1 MNIGE
6 KIAELRRDAGLTQEA
21 LASRLV
27 ISPQAVS
34 KWERGVANP
43 DLELI
48 PEIARLFGVS
58 TDELLGL
65 SSPKAK
71 ETELESR
78 VSSLERL
85 LAMLTEKDDHAMREI
100 QLRDAP
106 RVESFDFTKMTA
118 EEKKK
123 WKPDGLCILDDH
135 QGAALVCKA
144 IPVERAVG
152 AAVDPQLIFAGLSV
166 EIDGPLHV
174 LIHLCTKGSNH
185 ARNHHL
191 AVYFTTEE
199 NPEWD
204 NQKSAWCG
212 CINGNWI
219 GIDLLINNPLL
230 RGTLTGLRIDP
241 FDYGDGTT
249 TVDSVRL
256 MTDDGELVADLT
268 PLLTDKFAILDNHDP
283 IENITT
289 PHLFLKNV
297 VYTES
302 PAGKLSVVSVPAKI
316 TKQVYDPMLINDD
329 LSIDASKARYVHLR
343 MKTSLFDRNRGTYRT
358 TLNINCNAEMKLY
371 FKTEGCDDYT
381 EQRGISVHYLATDQM
396 QDIYID
402 TSISG
407 AWHGTLT
414 GLRLDPIENQ
424 GASFEISQI
433 ELLEGTPKV
442 KLSGFMSSLEEK
454 IAGLET
460 AVADL
465 EGELEDAR
473 STAEEALDE
482 VEDLKSELE
491 SLRAQM
497 EEKD

>member
-6 KIAELRRDAGLTQEA
+6 KIAELRRDAGMTQDA

-58 TDELLGL
+58 ADELLGL
-65 SSPKAK
+65 SSPKAR
-71 ETELESR
+71 ENELESR
-78 VSSLERL
+78 ISSLESL
-85 LAMLTEKDDHAMREI
+85 LAMLTEKDDNATREI
-100 QLRDAP
+100 LLQGAP
-106 RVESFDFTKMTA
+106 RVASFDFTKMAA

-123 WKPDGLCILDDH
+123 WKPDGLCVLDET
-135 QGAALVCKA
+135 AALVCKA
-144 IPVERAVG
+144 TPTDRAVG

-166 EIDGPLHV
+166 AVNGPLHV
-174 LIHLCTKGSNH
+174 LVHLCIKGSH
-185 ARNHHL
+185 PTRNHHL
-191 AVYFTTEE
+191 VVYFTTEE

-241 FDYGDGTT
+241 FDCGDGTT

-268 PLLTDKFAILDNHDP
+268 PLLTEKFAILDNNDP

-302 PAGKLSVVSVPAKI
+302 PAGKLSFVSVPAKI
-316 TKQVYDPMLINDD
+316 VRQVYDPMLTRND
-329 LSIDASKARYVHLR
+329 LSIDAGKVRYIHLR
-343 MKTSLFDRNRGTYRT
+343 MKTSLFDRGRGTYRT

-381 EQRGISVHYLATDQM
+381 EQRCIGVHYLATDQM
-396 QDIYID
+396 QDFYID

-424 GASFEISQI
+424 GASFEIAQI

-454 IAGLET
+454 IAKLET

-491 SLRAQM
+491 ALREKM
-497 EEKD
+497 EEQD

>member
-6 KIAELRRDAGLTQEA
+6 KIAQLRRDAGMTQEA

-27 ISPQAVS
+27 ISPQAIS
-34 KWERGVANP
+34 KWERGIANP

-58 TDELLGL
+58 ADELLGL
-65 SSPKAK
+65 SSPKAR
-71 ETELESR
+71 ENELESR
-78 VSSLERL
+78 IGSLERL
-85 LAMLTEKDDHAMREI
+85 LAMLTEKDDNATREI
-100 QLRDAP
+100 MLRNAP
-106 RVESFDFTKMTA
+106 RVASFDFTKMTA

-123 WKPDGLCILDDH
+123 WKPDGLCILDET
-135 QGAALVCKA
+135 AELVCKA
-144 IPVERAVG
+144 TPIERAVG

-166 EIDGPLHV
+166 AVNGPLHV

-256 MTDDGELVADLT
+256 MTDEGELVADLT
-268 PLLTDKFAILDNHDP
+268 PLLTDKFAILDNNDP

-302 PAGKLSVVSVPAKI
+302 PAGKLSLVSVPAKI
-316 TKQVYDPMLINDD
+316 VRQVYDPMLIRDG
-329 LSIDASKARYVHLR
+329 LSIDAGKVRYIHLR
-343 MKTSLFDRNRGTYRT
+343 MKTSLFDRGRGTYRT

-371 FKTEGCDDYT
+371 FKTEGCTDYT

-424 GASFEISQI
+424 GASFEIALI

-442 KLSGFMSSLEEK
+442 KLSGFMSSLEDK
-454 IAGLET
+454 IAKLET

-491 SLRAQM
+491 ALREKM
-497 EEKD
+497 EEQD

>member
-6 KIAELRRDAGLTQEA
+6 KIAELRRDAGMTQDA

-58 TDELLGL
+58 ADELLGL
-65 SSPKAK
+65 SSPKAR
-71 ETELESR
+71 ENELESR
-78 VSSLERL
+78 ISSLERL
-85 LAMLTEKDDHAMREI
+85 LSMLTEKDDNATREI
-100 QLRDAP
+100 LLQGAP
-106 RVESFDFTKMTA
+106 RVASFDFTKMPA

-123 WKPDGLCILDDH
+123 WKPDGLCILDNT
-135 QGAALVCKA
+135 AELVCKA
-144 IPVERAVG
+144 TPIERAVG

-166 EIDGPLHV
+166 AVNGPLHV

-256 MTDDGELVADLT
+256 MTDEGELVADLT

-302 PAGKLSVVSVPAKI
+302 PAGKLSLVSVPAKI
-316 TKQVYDPMLINDD
+316 VRQVYDPMLIRDG
-329 LSIDASKARYVHLR
+329 LSIDAGKVRYIHLR
-343 MKTSLFDRNRGTYRT
+343 MKTSLFDRGRGTYRT
-358 TLNINCNAEMKLY
+358 SCNVNCNAEMKLY

-381 EQRGISVHYLATDQM
+381 EQRKFSVHYLATDQM

-402 TSISG
+402 TSVNG

-424 GASFEISQI
+424 GASFEIAQI

-454 IAGLET
+454 IAKLET

-491 SLRAQM
+491 ALRGQM
-497 EEKD
+497 ENGD

>member
-6 KIAELRRDAGLTQEA
+6 KIAELRRDAGMTQEV

-58 TDELLGL
+58 ADELLGL
-65 SSPKAK
+65 SSPKAR
-71 ETELESR
+71 ENELESR
-78 VSSLERL
+78 ISSLERL
-85 LAMLTEKDDHAMREI
+85 LAMLTEKDDHATREI
-100 QLRDAP
+100 LLQGAP
-106 RVESFDFTKMTA
+106 RVASFDFTKMPA

-135 QGAALVCKA
+135 QGTELVCKA
-144 IPVERAVG
+144 TPIERAVG

-166 EIDGPLHV
+166 AVNGPLHV

-256 MTDDGELVADLT
+256 MTDGGELVADLT
-268 PLLTDKFAILDNHDP
+268 PLLTEKFAILDNHDP

-289 PHLFLKNV
+289 PRLFLKNV

-302 PAGKLSVVSVPAKI
+302 PAGKLSLVSVPAKI
-316 TKQVYDPMLINDD
+316 VRQVYDPMLIRDD
-329 LSIDASKARYVHLR
+329 LSIDTSKVRYIHLR
-343 MKTSLFDRNRGTYRT
+343 LKTSLFDRNRGTYRT

-381 EQRGISVHYLATDQM
+381 EQRCIGVHYLATDQM

-424 GASFEISQI
+424 GASFEIAQI

-442 KLSGFMSSLEEK
+442 KLSGFMSSLEDK
-454 IAGLET
+454 IAKLET

-491 SLRAQM
+491 ALREKM
-497 EEKD
+497 EEQD

>member
-34 KWERGVANP
+34 KWERGIANP

-48 PEIARLFGVS
+48 PEIARLFGIS

-100 QLRDAP
+100 QLQGAP

-166 EIDGPLHV
+166 AVNGPLHV
-174 LIHLCTKGSNH
+174 LIHLCTKGSH
-185 ARNHHL
+185 PARNHHL

-256 MTDDGELVADLT
+256 MTDNGELLADLT
-268 PLLTDKFAILDNHDP
+268 PLLTDKFAILDHNDP

-381 EQRGISVHYLATDQM
+381 ERRCIGVHYLATDQM

>member
-6 KIAELRRDAGLTQEA
+6 KIAGLRRDAGMTQEA
-21 LASRLV
+21 LASKLV
-27 ISPQAVS
+27 ISPQAIS
-34 KWERGVANP
+34 KWERGIANP

-48 PEIARLFGVS
+48 PEIARLFGIS

-65 SSPKAK
+65 SSPKAQ
-71 ETELESR
+71 ENELESR

-85 LAMLTEKDDHAMREI
+85 LAMLTEKDDHATREI
-100 QLRDAP
+100 MLRGAP
-106 RVESFDFTKMTA
+106 RVASFDFTKMTA

-123 WKPDGLCILDDH
+123 WKPDGLCILDET
-135 QGAALVCKA
+135 AALVCKA
-144 IPVERAVG
+144 IPAERAVG

-166 EIDGPLHV
+166 AINGPLHV
-174 LIHLCTKGSNH
+174 LVHLCTKGSH
-185 ARNHHL
+185 PARNHHL

-219 GIDLLINNPLL
+219 GVDLLINNPLL

-268 PLLTDKFAILDNHDP
+268 PLLTEKFAILGNEDP

-316 TKQVYDPMLINDD
+316 TKQVYDPMLTNDD

-402 TSISG
+402 TSIHG
-407 AWHGTLT
+407 FWHGTLT

-424 GASFEISQI
+424 GASFEIAQI

-442 KLSGFMSSLEEK
+442 KLSGFMSSLEDK
-454 IAGLET
+454 IARLEAT
-460 AVADL
+460 VSDL
-465 EGELEDAR
+465 EGRLEEAQSAAEDAMCEAEDLRDELE
-473 STAEEALDE
+473 ALREQMDQDE
-482 VEDLKSELE
+482 
-491 SLRAQM
+491 
-497 EEKD
+497 

>member
-6 KIAELRRDAGLTQEA
+6 KIAQLRRDAGMTQEA

-27 ISPQAVS
+27 ISPQAIS
-34 KWERGVANP
+34 KWERGIANP

-48 PEIARLFGVS
+48 PEIAKLFGIS
-58 TDELLGL
+58 ADELLGL
-65 SSPKAK
+65 SSPKAR
-71 ETELESR
+71 ENELESR
-78 VSSLERL
+78 ISSLERL
-85 LAMLTEKDDHAMREI
+85 LTMLTEKDDHATREI
-100 QLRDAP
+100 LLQGAP
-106 RVESFDFTKMTA
+106 RVASFDFTKMTA

-123 WKPDGLCILDDH
+123 WKPDGLCILDET
-135 QGAALVCKA
+135 AELVCKA
-144 IPVERAVG
+144 TPIERAVG

-166 EIDGPLHV
+166 AVNGPLHV

-256 MTDDGELVADLT
+256 MTDEGELVADLT

-302 PAGKLSVVSVPAKI
+302 PAGKLSLVSVPAKI
-316 TKQVYDPMLINDD
+316 VRQVYDPMLIRDG
-329 LSIDASKARYVHLR
+329 LSIDAGKVRYIHLR
-343 MKTSLFDRNRGTYRT
+343 MKTSLFDRGRGTYRT

-396 QDIYID
+396 QDIYVD
-402 TSISG
+402 TSING

-424 GASFEISQI
+424 GASFEIAQI

-454 IAGLET
+454 IARLET

-491 SLRAQM
+491 ALQTKIDENA
-497 EEKD
+497 

>member
-6 KIAELRRDAGLTQEA
+6 KIAELRRDAGMTQEA

-48 PEIARLFGVS
+48 LEIAKLFGIS

-65 SSPKAK
+65 SSPKAR
-71 ETELESR
+71 ENELESR

-106 RVESFDFTKMTA
+106 RVESFDFTRMTA

-152 AAVDPQLIFAGLSV
+152 AAVDPQLILEGLSV
-166 EIDGPLHV
+166 KIESPMHL
-174 LIHLCTKGSNH
+174 LIHLSSNGSFPYRQLN
-185 ARNHHL
+185 L
-191 AVYFTTEE
+191 FVFYTTEE
-199 NPEWD
+199 NPNWD
-204 NQKSAWCG
+204 GHKCARSG
-212 CINGNWI
+212 YPVGNWCNVDI
-219 GIDLLINNPLL
+219 HLQSSLF

-241 FDYGDGTT
+241 FDTGDGTAT
-249 TVDSVRL
+249 IDYGAL
-256 MTDDGELVADLT
+256 MNDRGELVADLS
-268 PLLTDKFAILDNHDP
+268 PLLMSKEKADGNA
-283 IENITT
+283 
-289 PHLFLKNV
+289 
-297 VYTES
+297 S
-302 PAGKLSVVSVPAKI
+302 PRCYVQNAQQAEFPVGIAFTSIPAKI

-329 LSIDASKARYVHLR
+329 LSIDASKVRYIHLR

-381 EQRGISVHYLATDQM
+381 EQRCISVHYLATDQM

-402 TSISG
+402 TSIHGS
-407 AWHGTLT
+407 WHGTLT

-424 GASFEISQI
+424 GASFEISHI
-433 ELLEGTPKV
+433 EFLEGTPKV
-442 KLSGFMSSLEEK
+442 QLSGFMSSLEEK
-454 IAGLET
+454 IARLET

-465 EGELEDAR
+465 ESQLEDAQ
-473 STAEEALDE
+473 SQAEEAMDE
-482 VEDLKSELE
+482 AEDLRSELE

>member
-1 MNIGE
+1 MNIGD
-6 KIAELRRDAGLTQEA
+6 KIAELRRDAGMTQDA

-58 TDELLGL
+58 ADELLGL
-65 SSPKAK
+65 SSPKAR
-71 ETELESR
+71 ENELESR
-78 VSSLERL
+78 ISSLERL
-85 LAMLTEKDDHAMREI
+85 LSMLTEKDDNATREI
-100 QLRDAP
+100 MLRNAP
-106 RVESFDFTKMTA
+106 RVASFDFTKMTA

-123 WKPDGLCILDDH
+123 WKPDGLCILDET
-135 QGAALVCKA
+135 AELVCKA
-144 IPVERAVG
+144 TPIERTVHT
-152 AAVDPQLIFAGLSV
+152 AVDPQLILEGLSV
-166 EIDGPLHV
+166 KIQSPMHL
-174 LIHLCTKGSNH
+174 LIHLSSNGTFPY
-185 ARNHHL
+185 RQLNL
-191 AVYFTTEE
+191 FVFYTTEE
-199 NPEWD
+199 NPNWD
-204 NQKSAWCG
+204 GHKCARSG
-212 CINGNWI
+212 YPVGNWCNVNI
-219 GIDLLINNPLL
+219 HLQSSLFC
-230 RGTLTGLRIDP
+230 GTLIGLRIDP
-241 FDYGDGTT
+241 FDVGDGST
-249 TVDSVRL
+249 TVDYVAL
-256 MTDDGELVADLT
+256 MDDKGELVADLS
-268 PLLTDKFAILDNHDP
+268 PLLTDKFAILDNNDP

-289 PHLFLKNV
+289 PHLFLKNA

-302 PAGKLSVVSVPAKI
+302 PAGKLSLVSVPAKI
-316 TKQVYDPMLINDD
+316 TKQVYDPMLIRDG
-329 LSIDASKARYVHLR
+329 LSIDAGKVRYIHLR
-343 MKTSLFDRNRGTYRT
+343 LKTSLFDRGRGTYRT

-371 FKTEGCDDYT
+371 FKTEGCTDYT
-381 EQRGISVHYLATDQM
+381 EQRCIGVHYLATDQM

-407 AWHGTLT
+407 AWHGILT

-424 GASFEISQI
+424 GASFEIAQI

-442 KLSGFMSSLEEK
+442 KLSGFMSSLEDK
-454 IAGLET
+454 IAKLET

-491 SLRAQM
+491 ALREKM
-497 EEKD
+497 EEQD

>member
-6 KIAELRRDAGLTQEA
+6 KIAQLRRDAGMTQEA

-27 ISPQAVS
+27 ISPQAIS
-34 KWERGVANP
+34 KWERGIANP

-48 PEIARLFGVS
+48 PEIAKLFGIS

-65 SSPKAK
+65 SSPKAR
-71 ETELESR
+71 ENELESR
-78 VSSLERL
+78 ISSLERL
-85 LAMLTEKDDHAMREI
+85 LTMLTEKDDHATREI
-100 QLRDAP
+100 LLQGAP
-106 RVESFDFTKMTA
+106 RVASFDFTKMTA

-123 WKPDGLCILDDH
+123 WKPDGLCILDET
-135 QGAALVCKA
+135 AELVCKA
-144 IPVERAVG
+144 TPIERAVG

-166 EIDGPLHV
+166 AVNGPLHV

-256 MTDDGELVADLT
+256 MTDEGELVADLT

-302 PAGKLSVVSVPAKI
+302 PAGKLSLVSVPAKI
-316 TKQVYDPMLINDD
+316 VRQVYDPMLIRDG
-329 LSIDASKARYVHLR
+329 LSIDASKVRYIHLR
-343 MKTSLFDRNRGTYRT
+343 LKTSLFDRNRGTYRT

-371 FKTEGCDDYT
+371 FKTEGCTDYT

-424 GASFEISQI
+424 GASFEIAQI

-442 KLSGFMSSLEEK
+442 QLSGFMSSLEEK
-454 IAGLET
+454 IARLEAT
-460 AVADL
+460 VSNL
-465 EGELEDAR
+465 ESELEEIRSEAEDAMDE
-473 STAEEALDE
+473 AED
-482 VEDLKSELE
+482 VRSELE
-491 SLRAQM
+491 SLQERL
-497 EEKD
+497 KDNE

>member
-6 KIAELRRDAGLTQEA
+6 KIAELRRDAGMTQDA

-27 ISPQAVS
+27 ISPHAVS

-58 TDELLGL
+58 ADELLGL
-65 SSPKAK
+65 SSPKAR
-71 ETELESR
+71 ENELESR
-78 VSSLERL
+78 ISSLERL
-85 LAMLTEKDDHAMREI
+85 LAMLTEKDDNATREI
-100 QLRDAP
+100 LLQGAP
-106 RVESFDFTKMTA
+106 RVASFDFTKMAA

-123 WKPDGLCILDDH
+123 WKPDGLCVLDET
-135 QGAALVCKA
+135 AELVCKA
-144 IPVERAVG
+144 TPTERAVG

-166 EIDGPLHV
+166 AVNGPLHV
-174 LIHLCTKGSNH
+174 LVHLCIKGSH
-185 ARNHHL
+185 PTRNHHL

-241 FDYGDGTT
+241 FDCGDGTT

-268 PLLTDKFAILDNHDP
+268 PLLTEKFAILDNNDP

-297 VYTES
+297 IYTES
-302 PAGKLSVVSVPAKI
+302 PAGKLSFVSVPAKI
-316 TKQVYDPMLINDD
+316 VRQVYDPMLTRDD
-329 LSIDASKARYVHLR
+329 LSIDAGKVRYIHLR
-343 MKTSLFDRNRGTYRT
+343 MKTSLFDRGRGTYRT

-381 EQRGISVHYLATDQM
+381 EQRCIGVHYLATDQM
-396 QDIYID
+396 QDFYID

-424 GASFEISQI
+424 GASFEIAQI

-454 IAGLET
+454 IAKLET
-460 AVADL
+460 AVVDL

-491 SLRAQM
+491 ALREKM
-497 EEKD
+497 EEQD

>member
-6 KIAELRRDAGLTQEA
+6 KIAELRRDAGMTQEV

-58 TDELLGL
+58 ADELLGL
-65 SSPKAK
+65 SSPKAR
-71 ETELESR
+71 ENELESR
-78 VSSLERL
+78 ISSLERL
-85 LAMLTEKDDHAMREI
+85 LTMLTEKDDNATREI
-100 QLRDAP
+100 MLRGAP
-106 RVESFDFTKMTA
+106 RVASFDFTKMTA

-123 WKPDGLCILDDH
+123 WKPDGLFILDET
-135 QGAALVCKA
+135 AELVCKA
-144 IPVERAVG
+144 TPIERAVG

-166 EIDGPLHV
+166 AVNGPLHV
-174 LIHLCTKGSNH
+174 LIHLCIKGSNH

-256 MTDDGELVADLT
+256 MTDEGELVADLT
-268 PLLTDKFAILDNHDP
+268 PLLTEKFALLDNHDP

-302 PAGKLSVVSVPAKI
+302 PAGKLSLVSVPAKI
-316 TKQVYDPMLINDD
+316 VRQVYDPMLIRDG
-329 LSIDASKARYVHLR
+329 LSIDASKVRYIHLR
-343 MKTSLFDRNRGTYRT
+343 LKTSLFDRNRGTYRT
-358 TLNINCNAEMKLY
+358 SCNINCNAEMKLY
-371 FKTEGCDDYT
+371 FKTEGCTDYT
-381 EQRGISVHYLATDQM
+381 EQRKFSVHYLATDQM
-396 QDIYID
+396 QDVYID
-402 TSISG
+402 TSING

-424 GASFEISQI
+424 GASFEIAQI

-454 IAGLET
+454 IAKLET

-491 SLRAQM
+491 ALRGQV
-497 EEKD
+497 ENGD

>member
-21 LASRLV
+21 LASKLV

-48 PEIARLFGVS
+48 PEIARLFGIS

-65 SSPKAK
+65 SSPKAR
-71 ETELESR
+71 ENELESR

-106 RVESFDFTKMTA
+106 RVASFDFTRMTA

-144 IPVERAVG
+144 TPAERAVG

-166 EIDGPLHV
+166 AVDGPLHV
-174 LIHLCTKGSNH
+174 LVHLCTKGSH
-185 ARNHHL
+185 PTRNHHL

-219 GIDLLINNPLL
+219 GVDLLINNPLL

-249 TVDSVRL
+249 YVDSVRL
-256 MTDDGELVADLT
+256 KNEKGEIIADLT
-268 PLLTDKFAILDNHDP
+268 PLLYTFSQLDNEARTNGFTSP
-283 IENITT
+283 RCFI
-289 PHLFLKNV
+289 KNV
-297 VYTES
+297 TFTEA
-302 PAGKLSVVSVPAKI
+302 PAGIGLISVPAKI
-316 TKQVYDPMLINDD
+316 VKQVYDPMLINDD

-381 EQRGISVHYLATDQM
+381 EQRRISVNYLATDQM
-396 QDIYID
+396 QDIYVD
-402 TSISG
+402 TSIHGS
-407 AWHGTLT
+407 WHGTLT
-414 GLRLDPIENQ
+414 GLRIDPIENQ
-424 GASFEISQI
+424 GASFEIAQI

-442 KLSGFMSSLEEK
+442 QLSGFMSSLEEK
-454 IAGLET
+454 IARLET

-465 EGELEDAR
+465 ESQLEDAR
-473 STAEEALDE
+473 SAAEEAMDE
-482 VEDLKSELE
+482 AEDLRDELD
-491 SLRAQM
+491 SLREKM
-497 EEKD
+497 EERE

>member
-6 KIAELRRDAGLTQEA
+6 KIAQLRRDAGMTQEA

-27 ISPQAVS
+27 ISPQAIS
-34 KWERGVANP
+34 KWERGIANP

-48 PEIARLFGVS
+48 PEIAKLFGIS
-58 TDELLGL
+58 TDEFLGL
-65 SSPKAK
+65 ASPRAR
-71 ETELESR
+71 ENELESR

-85 LAMLTEKDDHAMREI
+85 LSILTEKDDNATREI
-100 QLRDAP
+100 MLRGAP
-106 RVESFDFTKMTA
+106 RVASFDFTKMTA

-123 WKPDGLCILDDH
+123 WKPDGLCILDET
-135 QGAALVCKA
+135 AELVCKA
-144 IPVERAVG
+144 TPIERAVG

-166 EIDGPLHV
+166 AVNGPLHV

-249 TVDSVRL
+249 YVDSVRL
-256 MTDDGELVADLT
+256 KNEKGEIVADLT
-268 PLLTDKFAILDNHDP
+268 PLLYTFSQLDSEAKTDGFMSPRCFI
-283 IENITT
+283 
-289 PHLFLKNV
+289 KNV
-297 VYTES
+297 SFTEA
-302 PAGKLSVVSVPAKI
+302 PAGIGLISVPAKI
-316 TKQVYDPMLINDD
+316 VKQVYDPMLINDD
-329 LSIDASKARYVHLR
+329 LSIDINKVRYIHLR
-343 MKTSLFDRNRGTYRT
+343 LKTSLFDRNRGTFRV
-358 TLNINCNAEMKLY
+358 LNATCNAEMKLY
-371 FKTEGCDDYT
+371 FKTEGCSDYT
-381 EQRGISVHYLATDQM
+381 EQRKFGVHYLAADQM

-402 TSISG
+402 TSI
-407 AWHGTLT
+407 HGLWQGILT

-424 GASFEISQI
+424 GASFEIAQI

-442 KLSGFMSSLEEK
+442 QLSGFMSSLEEK
-454 IAGLET
+454 IARLEAT
-460 AVADL
+460 VSNL
-465 EGELEDAR
+465 ESELEEIRSEAEDAMDE
-473 STAEEALDE
+473 AED
-482 VEDLKSELE
+482 VRSELE
-491 SLRAQM
+491 SLR
-497 EEKD
+497 ERLKDNE

>member
-6 KIAELRRDAGLTQEA
+6 KIAQLRRDAGMTQEA

-27 ISPQAVS
+27 ISPQAIS
-34 KWERGVANP
+34 KWERGIANP

-48 PEIARLFGVS
+48 PEIAKLFEIS

-65 SSPKAK
+65 SSPKAQ
-71 ETELESR
+71 ENELESR
-78 VSSLERL
+78 VCSLERL
-85 LAMLTEKDDHAMREI
+85 LSMLTEKDDNATREI
-100 QLRDAP
+100 MLRGAP
-106 RVESFDFTKMTA
+106 RVASFDFTKMTA

-123 WKPDGLCILDDH
+123 WKPDGLCILDDR
-135 QGAALVCKA
+135 QGTELVCKA
-144 IPVERAVG
+144 TPIERAVG

-166 EIDGPLHV
+166 AVNGPLHV

-185 ARNHHL
+185 TRNHHL

-249 TVDSVRL
+249 YVDSVRL
-256 MTDDGELVADLT
+256 KNEKGEIVADLT
-268 PLLTDKFAILDNHDP
+268 PLLYTFSQLDSEAKTDGFMSPRCFI
-283 IENITT
+283 
-289 PHLFLKNV
+289 KNV
-297 VYTES
+297 SFTEA
-302 PAGKLSVVSVPAKI
+302 PAGIGLISVPTKI
-316 TKQVYDPMLINDD
+316 VKQVYDPMLTRDD
-329 LSIDASKARYVHLR
+329 LSIDINKVRYIHLR
-343 MKTSLFDRNRGTYRT
+343 LKTTLFDRNRGTYRT
-358 TLNINCNAEMKLY
+358 SCNINCNAEMKLY

-381 EQRGISVHYLATDQM
+381 EQRKFSVHYLATDQM

-402 TSISG
+402 TSING
-407 AWHGTLT
+407 GWHGTLT

-424 GASFEISQI
+424 GASFEIAQI

-442 KLSGFMSSLEEK
+442 QLSGFMSSLEEK
-454 IAGLET
+454 IARLEAT
-460 AVADL
+460 VSNL
-465 EGELEDAR
+465 ESELEEIRSEAEDAMDE
-473 STAEEALDE
+473 AED
-482 VEDLKSELE
+482 VRSELE
-491 SLRAQM
+491 SLREQL
-497 EEKD
+497 KDNE

>member
-6 KIAELRRDAGLTQEA
+6 KIAQLRRDAGMTQEA

-27 ISPQAVS
+27 ISPQAIS
-34 KWERGVANP
+34 KWERGIANP

-48 PEIARLFGVS
+48 PEIARLFGIS
-58 TDELLGL
+58 ADELLGL
-65 SSPKAK
+65 SSPKAR
-71 ETELESR
+71 ENELESR
-78 VSSLERL
+78 ISSLERL
-85 LAMLTEKDDHAMREI
+85 LTMLTEKDDNATREI
-100 QLRDAP
+100 MLRGAP
-106 RVESFDFTKMTA
+106 RVASFDFTKMTA

-123 WKPDGLCILDDH
+123 WKPDGLFILDET
-135 QGAALVCKA
+135 AELVCKA
-144 IPVERAVG
+144 TPIERAVG

-166 EIDGPLHV
+166 AVNGPLHV

-241 FDYGDGTT
+241 FDYGDGVT

-302 PAGKLSVVSVPAKI
+302 PAGKLSLVSVPAKI
-316 TKQVYDPMLINDD
+316 VRQVYDPMLIRDG
-329 LSIDASKARYVHLR
+329 LSIDASKVRYIHLR
-343 MKTSLFDRNRGTYRT
+343 LKTSLFDRNRGTYRT

-371 FKTEGCDDYT
+371 FKTEGCTDYT

-424 GASFEISQI
+424 GASFEIAQI

-442 KLSGFMSSLEEK
+442 QLSGFMSSLEEK
-454 IAGLET
+454 IARLEAT
-460 AVADL
+460 VSNL
-465 EGELEDAR
+465 ESELEEIRSEAEDAMDE
-473 STAEEALDE
+473 AED
-482 VEDLKSELE
+482 VRSELE
-491 SLRAQM
+491 SLQERL
-497 EEKD
+497 KDNE

>member
-6 KIAELRRDAGLTQEA
+6 KIAELRRDASMTQEA
-21 LASRLV
+21 LASKLV

-48 PEIARLFGVS
+48 PEIAKLFGIS

-71 ETELESR
+71 ENELESR

-106 RVESFDFTKMTA
+106 RVASFDFTKMTA

-123 WKPDGLCILDDH
+123 WKPDGLCVLDET
-135 QGAALVCKA
+135 AELVCKA
-144 IPVERAVG
+144 IPTERAVG

-166 EIDGPLHV
+166 AVNGPLHV
-174 LIHLCTKGSNH
+174 LVHLCIKGTH
-185 ARNHHL
+185 PTRNHHL

-256 MTDDGELVADLT
+256 VTDNGELVADFT
-268 PLLTDKFAILDNHDP
+268 PLLTEKFAILDNHDP

-343 MKTSLFDRNRGTYRT
+343 MKTSLFDRGRGTYRT

-381 EQRGISVHYLATDQM
+381 EQRAIGVHYLATDQM

-402 TSISG
+402 TSIHG
-407 AWHGTLT
+407 GWHGTLT

-424 GASFEISQI
+424 GASFEIAQI

-454 IAGLET
+454 IARLET

-465 EGELEDAR
+465 EGRLEEAQNAAEDAMC
-473 STAEEALDE
+473 EA
-482 VEDLKSELE
+482 EDLRDELD
-491 SLRAQM
+491 SLREKM
-497 EEKD
+497 EERE

>member
-6 KIAELRRDAGLTQEA
+6 KIAELRRDAGMTQEV

-34 KWERGVANP
+34 KWERGIANP

-58 TDELLGL
+58 ADELLGL
-65 SSPKAK
+65 SSPKSR
-71 ETELESR
+71 ENELESR
-78 VSSLERL
+78 ISSLERL
-85 LAMLTEKDDHAMREI
+85 LSMLTEKDDNATREI
-100 QLRDAP
+100 MLRNAP
-106 RVESFDFTKMTA
+106 RVSSFDFTKMPA

-123 WKPDGLCILDDH
+123 WKPDGLCILDET
-135 QGAALVCKA
+135 AELVCKA
-144 IPVERAVG
+144 TPIERAVG

-166 EIDGPLHV
+166 AVNGPLHV

-256 MTDDGELVADLT
+256 MTDEGELVADLT
-268 PLLTDKFAILDNHDP
+268 PLLTDKFAILDNNDP

-302 PAGKLSVVSVPAKI
+302 PAGKLSLVSVPAKI
-316 TKQVYDPMLINDD
+316 TKQVYDPMLIRDG
-329 LSIDASKARYVHLR
+329 LSIDAGKVRYIHLR
-343 MKTSLFDRNRGTYRT
+343 MKTSLFDRGRGTYRT

-381 EQRGISVHYLATDQM
+381 EQRCICVHYLATDQM

-424 GASFEISQI
+424 GASFEIAQI

-442 KLSGFMSSLEEK
+442 KLSGFMSSLEDK
-454 IAGLET
+454 IAKLET
-460 AVADL
+460 TVADL

-491 SLRAQM
+491 ALREKM
-497 EEKD
+497 EEQD

>member
-6 KIAELRRDAGLTQEA
+6 KIAQLRRDAGMTQEA

-27 ISPQAVS
+27 ISPQAIS
-34 KWERGVANP
+34 KWERGIANP
-43 DLELI
+43 DLEVI
-48 PEIARLFGVS
+48 PEIAKLFGIS

-65 SSPKAK
+65 SSPKAR
-71 ETELESR
+71 ENELESR
-78 VSSLERL
+78 ISSLERL
-85 LAMLTEKDDHAMREI
+85 LTMLTEKDDHATREI
-100 QLRDAP
+100 LLQGAP
-106 RVESFDFTKMTA
+106 RVASFDFTKMTA

-123 WKPDGLCILDDH
+123 WKPDGLCILDET
-135 QGAALVCKA
+135 AELVCKA
-144 IPVERAVG
+144 TPIERAVG

-166 EIDGPLHV
+166 AVNGPLHV

-256 MTDDGELVADLT
+256 MTDEGELVADLT

-302 PAGKLSVVSVPAKI
+302 PAGKLSLVSVPAKI
-316 TKQVYDPMLINDD
+316 VRQVYDPMLIRDG
-329 LSIDASKARYVHLR
+329 LSIDASKVRYIHLR
-343 MKTSLFDRNRGTYRT
+343 LKTSLFDRNRGTYRT

-371 FKTEGCDDYT
+371 FKTEGCTDYT

-424 GASFEISQI
+424 GASFEIAQI

-442 KLSGFMSSLEEK
+442 QLSGFMSSLEEK
-454 IAGLET
+454 IARLEAT
-460 AVADL
+460 VSNL
-465 EGELEDAR
+465 ESELEEIRSEAEDAMDE
-473 STAEEALDE
+473 AED
-482 VEDLKSELE
+482 VRSELE
-491 SLRAQM
+491 SLQERL
-497 EEKD
+497 KDNE

>member
-6 KIAELRRDAGLTQEA
+6 KIAQLRRDAGMTQEA

-27 ISPQAVS
+27 ISPQAIS
-34 KWERGVANP
+34 KWERGIANP

-48 PEIARLFGVS
+48 PEIAKLFGIS

-65 SSPKAK
+65 SSPKAR
-71 ETELESR
+71 ENELESR
-78 VSSLERL
+78 ISSLERL
-85 LAMLTEKDDHAMREI
+85 LTMLTEKDDHATREI
-100 QLRDAP
+100 LLQGAP
-106 RVESFDFTKMTA
+106 RVASFDFTKMTA

-123 WKPDGLCILDDH
+123 WKPDGLFILDET
-135 QGAALVCKA
+135 AELVCKA
-144 IPVERAVG
+144 TPIERAVG

-166 EIDGPLHV
+166 AVNGPLHV

-256 MTDDGELVADLT
+256 MTDEGELVADLT

-302 PAGKLSVVSVPAKI
+302 PAGKLSLVSVPAKI
-316 TKQVYDPMLINDD
+316 VRQVYDPMLIRDG
-329 LSIDASKARYVHLR
+329 LSIDAGKVRYIHLR
-343 MKTSLFDRNRGTYRT
+343 MKTSLFDRGRGTYRT

-396 QDIYID
+396 QDIYVD
-402 TSISG
+402 TSING

-424 GASFEISQI
+424 GASFEIARI

-454 IAGLET
+454 IARLET

-491 SLRAQM
+491 ALREQM
-497 EEKD
+497 EDRD

>member
-6 KIAELRRDAGLTQEA
+6 KIAQLRRDAGMTQEA

-48 PEIARLFGVS
+48 PEIARLFGIS

-65 SSPKAK
+65 SSPKAQ
-71 ETELESR
+71 ENELESR

-85 LAMLTEKDDHAMREI
+85 LAMLTEKDDNAMREI

-106 RVESFDFTKMTA
+106 RVASFDFSKMTA

-123 WKPDGLCILDDH
+123 WKPDGLCILDDR
-135 QGAALVCKA
+135 QGAALGCKA
-144 IPVERAVG
+144 TPAERAVG

-166 EIDGPLHV
+166 AINGPLHV
-174 LIHLCTKGSNH
+174 LIHLCTKGSNP

-241 FDYGDGTT
+241 FDHGDGTT

-256 MTDDGELVADLT
+256 MTDNGELLADLT
-268 PLLTDKFAILDNHDP
+268 PLLTERFAILGNDDAV
-283 IENITT
+283 ESITT

-297 VYTES
+297 AYTES

-316 TKQVYDPMLINDD
+316 VKQVYDPMLINDD
-329 LSIDASKARYVHLR
+329 LSIDASKVRYIHLR
-343 MKTSLFDRNRGTYRT
+343 MKTSLFDRNRGTFRV
-358 TLNINCNAEMKLY
+358 LNATCNAEMKLY
-371 FKTEGCDDYT
+371 FKTEGCTDYT
-381 EQRGISVHYLATDQM
+381 EQRKFSVHYLATDQM

-402 TSISG
+402 TSIHG
-407 AWHGTLT
+407 FWHGTLT

-424 GASFEISQI
+424 GASFEIAQI
-433 ELLEGTPKV
+433 ELLEGTPKIQ
-442 KLSGFMSSLEEK
+442 LSGFMSSLEEK
-454 IAGLET
+454 IARLEAT
-460 AVADL
+460 VSNL
-465 EGELEDAR
+465 ESELDEIRSEAEDAMDE
-473 STAEEALDE
+473 AED
-482 VEDLKSELE
+482 VRSELE
-491 SLRAQM
+491 SLREQL
-497 EEKD
+497 EDNE